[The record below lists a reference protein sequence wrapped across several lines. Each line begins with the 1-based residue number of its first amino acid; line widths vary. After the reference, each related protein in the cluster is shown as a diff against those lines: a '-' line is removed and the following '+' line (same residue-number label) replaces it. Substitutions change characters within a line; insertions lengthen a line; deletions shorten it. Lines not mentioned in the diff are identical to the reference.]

1 MEINL
6 KLFGITKD
14 IYGKAE
20 EKIELEGKPTVAD
33 FLDNLKKKYSG
44 LADLSSI
51 LVAVNNEYAEPDMV
65 LTDNDEVALI
75 PPVSGG

>member
-1 MEINL
+1 MEITL

-14 IYGKAE
+14 IYGKTE
-20 EKIELEGKPTVAD
+20 DIIKLEGKPSVSV
-33 FLDNLKKKYSG
+33 FLENMKIKFPG

-65 LTDNDEVALI
+65 LADNDEVALI

>member
-14 IYGKAE
+14 IYGKGE
-20 EKIELEGKPTVAD
+20 EKIQLEGKPTVAD
-33 FLDNLKKKYSG
+33 FLDNLKKKYTG
-44 LADLSSI
+44 LADLSSL
-51 LVAVNNEYAEPDMV
+51 LVAVNNEYAEPDMK
-65 LTDNDEVALI
+65 LADNDEVALI